1 MDVGGGSLVKA
12 PRAKA
17 TASVRDMTD
26 AQLADEHRGHT
37 FAKLRTKDKL
47 EAIEAELDR
56 RGLEFAQGEH
66 SFVSRQLTEIG
77 LVDLKRLRAD
87 LGDAIWREYGIPG
100 SNRFWRSDLRKKDQ
114 PK

>member
-1 MDVGGGSLVKA
+1 MTTVRIGKPKA
-12 PRAKA
+12 PS
-17 TASVRDMTD
+17 SVFDMTD

-47 EAIEAELDR
+47 QAIEAELDR

-66 SFVSRQLTEIG
+66 SFVSRQITDVG

-87 LGDAIWREYGIPG
+87 LGDDIWREYGIPG
-100 SNRFWRSDLRKKDQ
+100 SNRFWRSDLKKKE
-114 PK
+114 PGS